1 VTPDALREDLLTLP
15 FQRFHAAR
23 ISSLSADEVERSSA
37 TQQDQLKV
45 SKEVSVMAWIENQ
58 FGDVLLLKQTR
69 GNKLWTLPGG
79 KVRQR
84 ESLKE
89 ALRREVKEEVG
100 LQIQSIALSGLFDR
114 PQKAAIT
121 FLYTARIR
129 GHSDTILPKRTE
141 VDIAKF
147 SSSLPKD
154 ATPSLRFFW
163 KRVHEGVLGG
173 PPLG

>member
-1 VTPDALREDLLTLP
+1 MESSDQI
-15 FQRFHAAR
+15 QR
-23 ISSLSADEVERSSA
+23 
-37 TQQDQLKV
+37 DQFKA
-45 SKEVSVMAWIENQ
+45 SKEVSVMAWIENE

-89 ALRREVKEEVG
+89 ALRREVEEEIG
-100 LQIQSIALSGLFDR
+100 LQIQSVSLAGLFDR

-121 FLYTARIR
+121 FLYAARIR
-129 GHSDTILPKRTE
+129 GHRDAIVPKRTE
-141 VDIAKF
+141 IETVKF
-147 SSSLPKD
+147 SSALPGD

-163 KRVHEGVLGG
+163 KRRQDGA
-173 PPLG
+173 PPVT

>member
-1 VTPDALREDLLTLP
+1 M
-15 FQRFHAAR
+15 AR
-23 ISSLSADEVERSSA
+23 ISSLSADEVERSDA
-37 TQQDQLKV
+37 NQQDEFKA

-89 ALRREVKEEVG
+89 ALRREVKEETG
-100 LQIQSIALSGLFDR
+100 LQIQFIALAGLFDR
-114 PQKAAIT
+114 PQKAVIT
-121 FLYTARIR
+121 FLYIARIK
-129 GHSDTILPKRTE
+129 GHSDFVEPKRPEIDT
-141 VDIAKF
+141 ARF
-147 SSSLPKD
+147 SSSIPRD

-163 KRVHEGVLGG
+163 KRMHEGAVGAL
-173 PPLG
+173 PLS

>member
-1 VTPDALREDLLTLP
+1 
-15 FQRFHAAR
+15 
-23 ISSLSADEVERSSA
+23 VERINA
-37 TQQDQLKV
+37 TQQDQFKA

-58 FGDVLLLKQTR
+58 FGDVLLLKQVR

-89 ALRREVKEEVG
+89 ALRREVEEEIG
-100 LQIQSIALSGLFDR
+100 LQVQSIALAALFDR
-114 PQKAAIT
+114 PQKAVLT
-121 FLYTARIR
+121 FLYTARIK
-129 GHSDTILPKRTE
+129 GHSDVINPKRTE
-141 VDIAKF
+141 VVTARF
-147 SSSLPKD
+147 SSSLPSD

-163 KRVHEGVLGG
+163 KRVRDGAVGT